1 MEPQKP
7 GRVHD
12 GGPQSANSRG
22 TSFDLHHHT
31 VQIHFLVTSVDDGSA
46 QIAYYIWKNSHLE
59 SHQLAAMNSRN
70 TSAFFL
76 MTLIIGLMCSLAPA
90 GMPAPLPSNWT
101 KDNTPNWA
109 NTTTTSPVSQTGSMD
124 ARLQAISFFVACL
137 LLCAWGVR
145 WLWNSLRK
153 DVTWLPALTYRRSL
167 SLVMLWG
174 LLFVIVL
181 TMISGARE
189 LMTPGAWQKQGWT
202 YKLTEHPSTDS
213 QARLGHTER
222 RQALE
227 RLRTELWQY
236 AATHQGQFPSID
248 ELKIDADLWN
258 VPGWPDQKFILA
270 PNRHA
275 EVAGR
280 LLVYEPEVDGDE
292 RQVLLTN
299 GLIGTM
305 RGIEIHQALKDA
317 LPATPRPATPGEQSD
332 STDN

>member
-1 MEPQKP
+1 MRNTSRLPFD
-7 GRVHD
+7 RIT
-12 GGPQSANSRG
+12 AMNSRG
-22 TSFDLHHHT
+22 TGFSF
-31 VQIHFLVTSVDDGSA
+31 QIV
-46 QIAYYIWKNSHLE
+46 
-59 SHQLAAMNSRN
+59 
-70 TSAFFL
+70 
-76 MTLIIGLMCSLAPA
+76 LIICLMCSLAQA
-90 GMPAPLPSNWT
+90 GMPAPLPTNWT
-101 KDNTPNWA
+101 KDNTPSWA
-109 NTTTTSPVSQTGSMD
+109 NTTTTSPISQSGSVD

-189 LMTPGAWQKQGWT
+189 LMTPGAWRKQGWT
-202 YKLTEHPSTDS
+202 YKLAEPTSTNS
-213 QARLGHTER
+213 QARAGHTER

-227 RLRTELWQY
+227 RLRTELWLY
-236 AATHQGQFPSID
+236 AATHQGRFPSVD
-248 ELKIDADLWN
+248 ELKVDADLWN
-258 VPGWPDQKFILA
+258 VPGWPDQKFILV

-275 EVAGR
+275 EEAGR
-280 LLVYEPEVDGDE
+280 LLVSEPEVDGDE

-305 RGIEIHQALKDA
+305 RAIEIHQALKDA
-317 LPATPRPATPGEQSD
+317 LPATPEPATPGEQSD